1 MPDDSTRR
9 AAWISAF
16 VAVPLALVA
25 GIVVF
30 FALHDRV
37 TGDAAAGA
45 TPSASASTGPVTMA
59 APALTAAHA
68 TMCLAFIAQ
77 LPPKQLKLAERKVT
91 AGPEQ
96 NAAFGDPAI
105 TAACGASEPKVSPT
119 DEIYPISGVCWY
131 EQQSKTATVWTTLDR
146 EVPVAITIPNSYNN
160 PPAGQWV
167 AEFSDAVIYTL
178 PSIKTPYNC

>member
-16 VAVPLALVA
+16 VAVPLAVVA
-25 GIVVF
+25 GIIVF
-30 FALHDRV
+30 STLHDRG
-37 TGDAAAGA
+37 TADAAARP
-45 TPSASASTGPVTMA
+45 TPTASASTGPVTMA

-77 LPPKQLKLAERKVT
+77 LSPEQLKLPERKVT

-105 TAACGASEPKVSPT
+105 TAACGASAPKVSPT
-119 DEIYPISGVCWY
+119 DEIYPLSGVCWY
-131 EQQSKTATVWTTLDR
+131 AQQGKTATVWTTLDR
-146 EVPVAITIPNSYNN
+146 EVPVAITIPNSYSS
-160 PPAGQWV
+160 PGQWT
-167 AEFSDAVIYTL
+167 AKFSDAVIYAL